1 MRQTTSLNAAC
12 EKPLPPKPTLRPQ
25 ESPERRS
32 VFDAQDLTA
41 NSLNGR
47 YPPLE
52 PASSPDA
59 ARSDQQSPAPSSFFI
74 APSLLSRNQSPNSVS
89 TSEYGVATSTTI
101 QSVVNRHVGVEREHA
116 YTLNAPGTSKI
127 PRLGSRLQN
136 SQPTYG
142 SPSRPSGS
150 EDKIN
155 RSMLRGRQAL
165 SVRGRQPLFIASAR
179 RGNQGSIQQEDAH
192 DNLPV
197 TSTSGG
203 FNQRSNLK
211 SPLEESATDVGT
223 ERTSS
228 KYGFK
233 IRESIDARE
242 AIMGQAGYLVKPPT
256 RTPPH
261 PPRTSSLPKTPPPCA
276 IGSASNSKS
285 LPTSRP
291 SIPNR
296 QTAASFARAAFN
308 AKKISESRA
317 STSRIP
323 QSRTLASFGDVGKGM
338 KNFGKKVGKIIPY
351 RRSSAVE
358 AISDELVTATSEQ
371 SHEPRRQASRLLTT
385 FKNSGMED
393 SSEDV
398 IRRSVNNGDGSMQP
412 EPGDRHEPDGADKE
426 KEIWYAGSRNR
437 AHDAETDRYVRFGQQ
452 DADSGDDEE
461 DERPPSRRGIRVIL
475 DGHYVEDGVEDD
487 DENARDAELPPTRR
501 GSFESNATAVAVET
515 NVAPAVVDSNLAA
528 HTLIPDP
535 QFDQMLTQTD
545 IRARQLLSY
554 ATGLDESPMRS
565 LMIETA
571 THLAEGVM
579 HTRQARID
587 LVRSSQAL
595 DEATVIL
602 AANTHR
608 MSVIL
613 QRISALSPT
622 NLSA

>member
-1 MRQTTSLNAAC
+1 
-12 EKPLPPKPTLRPQ
+12 
-25 ESPERRS
+25 
-32 VFDAQDLTA
+32 VFDTEDSTA
-41 NSLNGR
+41 SSLNGR

-59 ARSDQQSPAPSSFFI
+59 ARSDQQSPAPGSFFI

-89 TSEYGVATSTTI
+89 TGEYGVATSTTI
-101 QSVVNRHVGVEREHA
+101 QSVLNRHVGVEREHA
-116 YTLNAPGTSKI
+116 YTLNAPGSSKI
-127 PRLGSRLQN
+127 PRLSSRLQN

-142 SPSRPSGS
+142 SPSRPSSS

-155 RSMLRGRQAL
+155 RSILRGRQAL
-165 SVRGRQPLFIASAR
+165 SVRGHQSLFIASAQC
-179 RGNQGSIQQEDAH
+179 GNQGSIQQEGFH

-203 FNQRSNLK
+203 FNQRFNLRN
-211 SPLEESATDVGT
+211 PLEESATDEGT

-242 AIMGQAGYLVKPPT
+242 AIMGQEGSVVKPPT

-261 PPRTSSLPKTPPPCA
+261 PPRISSLPKTPSPRA
-276 IGSASNSKS
+276 IGSASNSNS

-291 SIPNR
+291 SILNR
-296 QTAASFARAAFN
+296 QTAASFAQAAFN

-323 QSRTLASFGDVGKGM
+323 QSHTLASFGEVGKGM
-338 KNFGKKVGKIIPY
+338 KNFGKKVGKIIPH
-351 RRSSAVE
+351 RRSIAVE
-358 AISDELVTATSEQ
+358 AISEQ
-371 SHEPRRQASRLLTT
+371 SHGPRRQASRLLTT

-393 SSEDV
+393 SSEEV
-398 IRRSVNNGDGSMQP
+398 IRRSFNSGDGLVLP
-412 EPGDRHEPDGADKE
+412 EPGDRQEPDGADKE

-437 AHDAETDRYVRFGQQ
+437 AHDAETDRYVRFGQRG
-452 DADSGDDEE
+452 ADSGDDEE
-461 DERPPSRRGIRVIL
+461 DERPPSRRGIRVVL
-475 DGHYVEDGVEDD
+475 DGHYIEDGAEDD

-501 GSFESNATAVAVET
+501 GSFESNTTAVAVET
-515 NVAPAVVDSNLAA
+515 NAAPAIANSNLAA

-535 QFDQMLTQTD
+535 QFDQMLAQTD
-545 IRARQLLSY
+545 IRARHLLSY

-622 NLSA
+622 NRSA